1 MFYLCSA
8 AVLERGVNQ
17 QQAAEEDTTSVLLVR
32 TIKNIIYHLEF
43 VSFIRNILLIWK
55 LVN

>member
-1 MFYLCSA
+1 MFYLCSV

-17 QQAAEEDTTSVLLVR
+17 QQAAEEDTTSVLLVGA
-32 TIKNIIYHLEF
+32 IKNIIYHLEF
-43 VSFIRNILLIWK
+43 VSFIRIILLIWK